1 MEPKNSL
8 EALDNL
14 VHCKSETRCKEC
26 HHKNVCTLERD
37 YNIIKVDLENL
48 NELKK
53 VWNTPWHQNIPL
65 NDDNLLSSIDC
76 NVDLFR
82 ENRKLK
88 KEIAEWN
95 ELNKK
100 YIDKIVELEKQRWD
114 LEQDIK
120 DVIADY
126 QDAAR
131 KMFKYIEAIDEILDY
146 LKSHDVSIDFLS
158 DIENIV
164 ARAGYYD

>member
-14 VHCKSETRCKEC
+14 VHCKSETKCKEC
-26 HHKNVCTLERD
+26 HHKSICTLERD
-37 YNIIKVDLENL
+37 YNIVKQDLIQ
-48 NELKK
+48 K
-53 VWNTPWHQNIPL
+53 
-65 NDDNLLSSIDC
+65 
-76 NVDLFR
+76 
-82 ENRKLK
+82 
-88 KEIAEWN
+88 
-95 ELNKK
+95 
-100 YIDKIVELEKQRWD
+100 
-114 LEQDIK
+114 EQDIQ

-131 KMFKYIEAIDEILDY
+131 KLFKYVEAIDEILDY

-164 ARAGYYD
+164 ARAGYYE

>member
-14 VHCKSETRCKEC
+14 VHCKSETKCKEC
-26 HHKNVCTLERD
+26 RHKNVCTLERD
-37 YNIIKVDLENL
+37 YTIVKSDLIQ
-48 NELKK
+48 K
-53 VWNTPWHQNIPL
+53 
-65 NDDNLLSSIDC
+65 
-76 NVDLFR
+76 
-82 ENRKLK
+82 
-88 KEIAEWN
+88 
-95 ELNKK
+95 
-100 YIDKIVELEKQRWD
+100 
-114 LEQDIK
+114 EQDIQ

-131 KMFKYIEAIDEILDY
+131 KMFKYVEAIDEILDY

-164 ARAGYYD
+164 ARAGYYE

>member
-26 HHKNVCTLERD
+26 HHKNVCTMERD
-37 YNIIKVDLENL
+37 YNIIESDLEQ
-48 NELKK
+48 K
-53 VWNTPWHQNIPL
+53 
-65 NDDNLLSSIDC
+65 
-76 NVDLFR
+76 
-82 ENRKLK
+82 
-88 KEIAEWN
+88 
-95 ELNKK
+95 
-100 YIDKIVELEKQRWD
+100 
-114 LEQDIK
+114 EQDIK

-126 QDAAR
+126 QDAAKR
-131 KMFKYIEAIDEILDY
+131 MFKYVEAIDEILDY

>member
-8 EALDNL
+8 EALANL

-37 YNIIKVDLENL
+37 YNIIKFDLEQ
-48 NELKK
+48 K
-53 VWNTPWHQNIPL
+53 
-65 NDDNLLSSIDC
+65 
-76 NVDLFR
+76 
-82 ENRKLK
+82 
-88 KEIAEWN
+88 
-95 ELNKK
+95 
-100 YIDKIVELEKQRWD
+100 
-114 LEQDIK
+114 EQDIK

-126 QDAAR
+126 QDAAKR
-131 KMFKYIEAIDEILDY
+131 MFKYVEAIDEILEY
-146 LKSHDVSIDFLS
+146 LKLHDVSIDFLS